1 MSILQFDS
9 NFIDNGEYIYDD
21 EKSLKERFSSDYK
34 LTLTECVNEARLA
47 IDQDPSNY
55 TFSQLVNDHR
65 AAHIQ
70 NSLTRDLQATF
81 EQLNFSDTEYLN
93 NCVKKRMGLKL
104 LNKLGESIPEL
115 SRKFIPKQEYIK
127 RTTEE
132 NYDKVIAQAKIL
144 KLNSDYNHGL
154 NNVKAYLGEMF
165 STLKPN
171 HLLANGDVN
180 MKVWDERLKFEDREI
195 KLLLG
200 DTSLYQRKINAQI
213 SLEKI
218 NIDFAHI
225 MEQTNSLLR
234 SNRNAFSNY
243 GYSSVFR
250 LFMEMYDQNPMSKE
264 EAHNSIINIRG
275 GLFVNDLQNLGEQYQ
290 SLKELVG
297 INRDNLNVYLG
308 RMFAI
313 PEVINDISWGRAG
326 RPALDKFYEDR

>member
-9 NFIDNGEYIYDD
+9 TFVDDGNYIYDD
-21 EKSLKERFSSDYK
+21 EKSLEERFSGDYK

-47 IDQDPSNY
+47 IEQDPSNY
-55 TFSQLVNDHR
+55 TFSQLVNDYR

-70 NSLTRDLQATF
+70 SSLTRNLKTTL

-93 NCVKKRMGLKL
+93 NCVKNRMGLKL
-104 LNKLGESIPEL
+104 LNNLGGNIPEL

-127 RTTEE
+127 KITKE
-132 NYDKVIAQAKIL
+132 NYDRVIAQAKIL

-154 NNVKAYLGEMF
+154 NNVKDYLGEMF

-180 MKVWDERLKFEDREI
+180 MNVWDERLKFEDREI
-195 KLLLG
+195 ELLLG
-200 DTSLYQRKINAQI
+200 DTSLYQRKINAKN
-213 SLEKI
+213 SLGKI
-218 NIDFAHI
+218 NLDFANV
-225 MEQTNSLLR
+225 MEQTNSLLK
-234 SNRNAFSNY
+234 SNTNVFSKY

-250 LFMEMYDQNPMSKE
+250 LFRETYDQNPMSKE
-264 EAHNSIINIRG
+264 EAHHSIINIRG
-275 GLFVNDLQNLGEQYQ
+275 GLLVKDLQNLGEQYQ
-290 SLKELVG
+290 SLAELEG
-297 INRDNLNVYLG
+297 INRDNLNIYLG

-326 RPALDKFYEDR
+326 RPALDEFFEDK